1 MQKANS
7 IYISGPMTGKPQFN
21 RPAFVVAEDY
31 LNGHHPALKVL
42 SPHTIVIDEPSWEKY
57 MRVALGMMLKCEAI
71 YMLKGW
77 RDSKG
82 ARIELGLAQEL
93 GMRVVYER

>member
-93 GMRVVYER
+93 GMRVIYER